1 MDGNRSIAVN
11 RKARY
16 EYDIL
21 DSIEA
26 GLVLVGTEIKAIREG
41 RANFS
46 DAYARPDN
54 GEIWLMNA
62 HISQYSASGGQSNH
76 DPKRPRKLLLHK
88 DQIRRLT
95 RQVDERGLTLVPLKL
110 YLKRQK
116 AKVELGVARGRKRHD
131 KRRAIID
138 REREKEARMA
148 IRRGG

>member
-46 DAYARPDN
+46 DAYAP
-54 GEIWLMNA
+54 
-62 HISQYSASGGQSNH
+62 
-76 DPKRPRKLLLHK
+76 PR
-88 DQIRRLT
+88 QRRDLA
-95 RQVDERGLTLVPLKL
+95 DERAHLAVLCV
-110 YLKRQK
+110 
-116 AKVELGVARGRKRHD
+116 RGDRTIMIPSV
-131 KRRAIID
+131 RASCCST
-138 REREKEARMA
+138 RTR
-148 IRRGG
+148 